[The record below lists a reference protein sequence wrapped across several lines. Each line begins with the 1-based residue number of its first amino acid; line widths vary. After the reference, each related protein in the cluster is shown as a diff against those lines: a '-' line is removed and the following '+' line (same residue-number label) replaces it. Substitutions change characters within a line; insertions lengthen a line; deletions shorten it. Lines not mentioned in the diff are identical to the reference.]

1 MEERPMTARLSAAAT
16 LTLSILGSSVLPI
29 PFAFSKMGVLVGVL
43 TMGIV
48 ASANC
53 LTSTLL
59 LRAALKTGHSSY
71 EGIAEAAGGS
81 TWKVITQTSLIL
93 LLVGTLIGDFCLLSD
108 GELQPLTL

>member
-1 MEERPMTARLSAAAT
+1 MVERPMTARLSAAAT

-59 LRAALKTGHSSY
+59 LRAALKTGHSATKASQRQQ
-71 EGIAEAAGGS
+71 AGVHGRH
-81 TWKVITQTSLIL
+81 
-93 LLVGTLIGDFCLLSD
+93 GP
-108 GELQPLTL
+108 QPCPNDA